1 MRPMMN
7 YRSDDE
13 RGETFIRPAA
23 FYDDCDDALRA
34 IDAAKVRAAR
44 EIKEALTRLRD
55 ICREQMDS
63 VGAGTIKS
71 DHALIDAFV
80 SASEDGSVD
89 MVDEIASIAESAIR
103 AEMEG

>member
-1 MRPMMN
+1 MMN
-7 YRSDDE
+7 YRNDDE
-13 RGETFIRPAA
+13 RGETFVRSVG
-23 FYDDCDDALRA
+23 FLDDCEDALSA

-55 ICREQMDS
+55 ICRQQMDN
-63 VGAGTIKS
+63 VGAGNIQS

-89 MVDEIASIAESAIR
+89 MADEIASIAESAIR